1 MTRNRRNY
9 SPLFL
14 APALAAFL
22 VMQACGGSN
31 DANAQEAVADP
42 MEGVWEGD
50 VTVRDCTTSATIAT
64 FRGSQVFH
72 RGGTM
77 SDTNS
82 TPTASRGPGFGTWVK
97 SGSTYVVRFR
107 LFTYDSTGAVSGVI
121 RTTRTVTLG
130 AGGNTA
136 TSVNSTQLFDMTG
149 ALIRSSCGT
158 DTGARVL

>member
-1 MTRNRRNY
+1 
-9 SPLFL
+9 
-14 APALAAFL
+14 
-22 VMQACGGSN
+22 
-31 DANAQEAVADP
+31 

-50 VTVRDCTTSATIAT
+50 VSLRNCTTSATIAT

-72 RGGTM
+72 RRGGTI

-82 TPTASRGPGFGTWVK
+82 TSTASRGPGFGTWGSS